1 MKLDKK
7 VAIITGGTEG
17 IGAVAGRLFSQAG
30 AKVVLAAR
38 DEKRGEKVAAD
49 LRNQGGE
56 VHFVKTDISRVDDVR
71 RLMDKTDSLY
81 GALHILYNNAAVFWP
96 AEDGQITEVREEIW
110 DQVIAIN
117 LTGVFLCTKYAIP
130 LMIRSGGGSIIS
142 TASTGGILGLGNTA
156 YGASKAGTINLM
168 KNVATQFGSQKIR
181 ANTIIP
187 SITETPM
194 VVEMFSDPQVRKE
207 WIDATPVGRFGKP
220 EEIAKLALYLASD
233 DAGYVTGTEFLIDGG
248 FCAK

>member
-1 MKLDKK
+1 MKLDEK

-17 IGAVAGRLFSQAG
+17 IGAVAGRLFSQKG

-38 DEKRGEKVAAD
+38 DEVRGEKVASD
-49 LRNQGGE
+49 LRNQGGD
-56 VHFVKTDISRVDDVR
+56 VHFVKTDISRLDDVR

-81 GALHILYNNAAVFWP
+81 GGLNILYNNASVFWP
-96 AEDGQITEVREEIW
+96 AEDGRITEVTEEIW

-187 SITETPM
+187 SVTETPM
-194 VVEMFSDPQVRKE
+194 VLEMFSDPQVKKE
-207 WIDATPVGRFGKP
+207 WIDATPVRRFGKP

-248 FCAK
+248 FCAH

>member
-1 MKLDKK
+1 M
-7 VAIITGGTEG
+7 
-17 IGAVAGRLFSQAG
+17 
-30 AKVVLAAR
+30 LAAR
-38 DEKRGEKVAAD
+38 DEERGEKVAAD
-49 LRNQGGE
+49 LRNQGGD
-56 VHFVKTDISRVDDVR
+56 VHFVKTDIARVDDVR

-81 GALHILYNNAAVFWP
+81 GALHILYNNAAVFLP
-96 AEDGQITEVREEIW
+96 VEDGQITDVKEETW

-142 TASTGGILGLGNTA
+142 TSSTGGILGLGNTA

-168 KNVATQFGSQKIR
+168 KNVAMQFGSQKIR

-194 VVEMFSDPQVRKE
+194 VMELFSDPQVKKE
-207 WIDATPVGRFGKP
+207 WMAMTPVGRFGKP

-248 FCAK
+248 FCAR

>member
-1 MKLDKK
+1 MKLDEK

-17 IGAVAGRLFSQAG
+17 IGVVAGRLFSQEG

-38 DEKRGEKVAAD
+38 DEERGEKVAAD
-49 LRNQGGE
+49 LRNQGGD

-96 AEDGQITEVREEIW
+96 VEDGKITEVREEIW

-142 TASTGGILGLGNTA
+142 ASSTGGILGLGNTA

-168 KNVATQFGSQKIR
+168 KNVAMQFGSQKIR

-194 VVEMFSDPQVRKE
+194 VMELFSDPQVKKE
-207 WIDATPVGRFGKP
+207 WIAATPVGRFGKP

-248 FCAK
+248 FCAR

>member
-1 MKLDKK
+1 MKLDEK

-17 IGAVAGRLFSQAG
+17 IGVVAGRLFSQEG

-38 DEKRGEKVAAD
+38 DEERGEKVAAD
-49 LRNQGGE
+49 LRNQGGD

-81 GALHILYNNAAVFWP
+81 GALHILYNNAGVFWP
-96 AEDGQITEVREEIW
+96 VEDGQITEVREEIW
-110 DQVIAIN
+110 DKVIAIN

-142 TASTGGILGLGNTA
+142 ASSTGGILGLGNTA
-156 YGASKAGTINLM
+156 YGASKAGIINLM
-168 KNVATQFGSQKIR
+168 KNVAIQFGSQKIR

-194 VVEMFSDPQVRKE
+194 VMELFSDPQVKKE
-207 WIDATPVGRFGKP
+207 WIAATPLGRFGKP

-233 DAGYVTGTEFLIDGG
+233 DAGYVTGTEILIDGG
-248 FCAK
+248 FCAR

>member
-1 MKLDKK
+1 MNLNEK

-17 IGAVAGRLFSQAG
+17 IGAVAGRIFSEAG

-38 DEKRGEKVAAD
+38 DEERGEKVAAD
-49 LRNQGGE
+49 LRNRGAD
-56 VHFVKTDISRVDDVR
+56 VNFVKTDISRVDDVR
-71 RLMDKTDSLY
+71 RLMGKTDSLY
-81 GALHILYNNAAVFWP
+81 GALHILYNNASVFWP
-96 AEDGQITEVREEIW
+96 ADDGQITELREEIW

-168 KNVATQFGSQKIR
+168 KNVAVQFGNQKIR

-187 SITETPM
+187 SVTETPM
-194 VVEMFSDPQVRKE
+194 VLEMFSDPQVRNE
-207 WIDATPVGRFGKP
+207 WIAATPVGRFGKP

-248 FCAK
+248 FCAH